1 MKNEKK
7 ICKSCNAI
15 NSIIEDH
22 KMGQLVCEECGDVY
36 EEEVI
41 ADEYEGR
48 TFQNDNGEN
57 QIQRVEQAMDP
68 TMGNEMGTTL
78 IIREK
83 GKTRI
88 VRNYSKCDKIQRNWK
103 KIQNFLKNG
112 EVAQNIIEETK
123 AIYEKLA
130 KNKNMQ
136 GRNIKHIILGIYFY
150 VCRKLK
156 MAKTIKEISDKFNV
170 TERIIKRAFNNIKYD
185 IVEPQADITEM
196 IEAEKNFIRNFIL
209 ENGLNFYVN
218 NLSSNIIE
226 NMSKNCILEGK
237 SPRTVAGMAL
247 FISCILLNE
256 KIPNMNVFYQKFSN
270 KNTLKKSYEE
280 IKNVLN
286 QIIPNNYSEKVELVL
301 KDNIFP

>member
-88 VRNYSKCDKIQRNWK
+88 VRNYSKCDKIQRNFK

-123 AIYEKLA
+123 
-130 KNKNMQ
+130 
-136 GRNIKHIILGIYFY
+136 
-150 VCRKLK
+150 
-156 MAKTIKEISDKFNV
+156 
-170 TERIIKRAFNNIKYD
+170 
-185 IVEPQADITEM
+185 
-196 IEAEKNFIRNFIL
+196 
-209 ENGLNFYVN
+209 
-218 NLSSNIIE
+218 
-226 NMSKNCILEGK
+226 
-237 SPRTVAGMAL
+237 
-247 FISCILLNE
+247 
-256 KIPNMNVFYQKFSN
+256 
-270 KNTLKKSYEE
+270 
-280 IKNVLN
+280 
-286 QIIPNNYSEKVELVL
+286 
-301 KDNIFP
+301 